1 MQFNLEQIL
10 FALLLA
16 GEIGTGYA
24 ILSINE
30 RLCHSDK
37 TSIAVVVKL
46 FQNNFSYKDAPKWA
60 KKQYRRIDCSKKGIN
75 FIPTQVIPK
84 NTEYLD
90 MSFNRLR
97 VISSTD
103 LNGLE
108 NLTILNL
115 KMNCVPS
122 KYIITSLA
130 SHANCE
136 SDLYIEPGA
145 LENLQNLRI
154 LLLNNNYLR
163 EFPSRL
169 PVSLL
174 CLNIDHTWLGD
185 ITAPLVENN
194 LKLKIV
200 SAGGNCRL
208 VAVAPTGPRCPR
220 HFNISSN
227 FSEYLET
234 LFLYF
239 NAWTVVPSYLIQKKL
254 KILQLTANVI
264 SRIRKNDF
272 VKGKNLK
279 ELYLNGLSSTKTES
293 YVTIENN
300 AFDYL
305 VELEV
310 LSLANNFLKFIQ
322 NDLFRRNTKLKYLD
336 LARNSLFES
345 VITNAPYLAH
355 LASLQYLD
363 VSGNA
368 EGRTVRLNEMR
379 LGASYANLTS
389 LETLAIGFISPL
401 QRSYFFSSMSV
412 QFNSISEQSI
422 DLLASLKHLRVL
434 CVYGISLNW
443 LNPSLLQKLNHLEYF
458 DAANNEIQ
466 FRSHEVEESFYTD
479 TSEQLSTRL
488 KQTLRQNTDNGKGYS
503 KKRYMLTSLNL
514 SNDCITTK
522 VLNLSN
528 NFISNLTNRMNFL
541 NQACTVDL
549 SFNKIRQINNN
560 DIESFAT
567 LKVLI
572 LDHNPLHEI
581 DPYALSGMT
590 QLQTLSMHDV
600 LLNPVKLCMGQI
612 SLTFLYYLPNATHIT
627 LKWKDGGIAVSL
639 AFILWFEVYA
649 QESAY
654 FDSISVLDLSGNKL
668 VGDLSV
674 ITFFCQQ
681 VAEIIVRDSQLY
693 DAMLSQP
700 LLPPNN
706 KLTLLDL
713 GSNHLLLLPMR
724 QAIENLNNLQFLV
737 LDHNKIFE
745 LSGNILFNLTSLE
758 KLDLSH
764 NKISY
769 IQARF
774 FSRSKLKYL
783 DLSYNE
789 IARLGNDVFSLEV
802 LSNLE
807 QFDVRGNEIDCSCGV
822 WNVFRSWLALPEAQH
837 VTIQGFVPKC
847 SSDLDLFYGG
857 CVACHSPFDL
867 KDTSLLWYIAHPS
880 CEVSVL
886 SMYTAVFSSF
896 SLLFLLFGTLGYSK
910 WIERIVFRKVNQQF
924 RVRSLQNQPAVL
936 PNTAQNNVFVVFDYE
951 SNEVGDWV
959 DHRLCRA
966 MEEGVPRIPL
976 KVHGKDVSCGAAPS
990 QQLIRNIINC
1000 RKTIVFLSYDFF
1012 SKKTCW

>member
-1 MQFNLEQIL
+1 
-10 FALLLA
+10 
-16 GEIGTGYA
+16 
-24 ILSINE
+24 
-30 RLCHSDK
+30 
-37 TSIAVVVKL
+37 
-46 FQNNFSYKDAPKWA
+46 
-60 KKQYRRIDCSKKGIN
+60 
-75 FIPTQVIPK
+75 
-84 NTEYLD
+84 
-90 MSFNRLR
+90 MS
-97 VISSTD
+97 
-103 LNGLE
+103 
-108 NLTILNL
+108 
-115 KMNCVPS
+115 
-122 KYIITSLA
+122 
-130 SHANCE
+130 
-136 SDLYIEPGA
+136 
-145 LENLQNLRI
+145 
-154 LLLNNNYLR
+154 
-163 EFPSRL
+163 
-169 PVSLL
+169 
-174 CLNIDHTWLGD
+174 
-185 ITAPLVENN
+185 
-194 LKLKIV
+194 
-200 SAGGNCRL
+200 
-208 VAVAPTGPRCPR
+208 RCPR
-220 HFNISSN
+220 NFNISSN
-227 FSEYLET
+227 FSEYLDT
-234 LFLYF
+234 LLLYSD
-239 NAWTVVPSYLIQKKL
+239 AWTVVPSYLIQKRL
-254 KILQLTANVI
+254 RILHLSKNPI

-272 VKGKNLK
+272 VNGKNLK
-279 ELYLNGLSSTKTES
+279 ELYLNGLTEAVGENN
-293 YVTIENN
+293 VTIENN

-310 LSLANNFLKFIQ
+310 LNLAQNFLKFIQ

-336 LARNSLFES
+336 LSRNNLFKS
-345 VITNAPYLAH
+345 VFTNAPYLAH
-355 LASLQYLD
+355 LVLLQYLD

-368 EGRTVRLNEMR
+368 VDRTVRLNEMR

-401 QRSYFFSSMSV
+401 QRSYFFTSTSV

-434 CVYGISLNW
+434 CVCGISLNW

-458 DAANNEIQ
+458 DAANNNVQ
-466 FRSHEVEESFYTD
+466 FRSHEVEESFYID

-488 KQTLRQNTDNGKGYS
+488 KQMLRRNSNNGKDHS
-503 KKRYMLTSLNL
+503 KAHNTLTTLTGLNL
-514 SNDCITTK
+514 NNDCITTK

-549 SFNKIRQINNN
+549 SFNKIRHINEN
-560 DIESFAT
+560 DFESFTT

-590 QLQTLSMHDV
+590 QLQTLSMYDV
-600 LLNPVKLCMGQI
+600 LLNPMTPVSFI
-612 SLTFLYYLPNATHIT
+612 SFLYNLPNATHIS
-627 LKWKDGGIAVSL
+627 LRWKAEKSMVSA
-639 AFILWFEVYA
+639 AFYTWYILHA
-649 QESAY
+649 QEPAY
-654 FDSISVLDLSGNKL
+654 FDSISVLDLSGNAL
-668 VGDLSV
+668 YYDLSV
-674 ITFFCQQ
+674 ITFLCQQ
-681 VAEIIVRDSQLY
+681 VAEIKARDSQLY

-706 KLTLLDL
+706 NLTLLDL
-713 GSNHLLLLPMR
+713 GSNHLVSLPKR
-724 QAIENLNNLQFLV
+724 QAIENLNNLLFLHI
-737 LDHNKIFE
+737 DHNRIFE
-745 LSGNILFNLTSLE
+745 LSGAFLFNLTSLE

-774 FSRSKLKYL
+774 FSGSKLKYL

-789 IARLGNDVFSLEV
+789 IARLGNHIFSFEV

-822 WNVFRSWLALPEAQH
+822 WNVFRSWLALPGAQH

-847 SSDLDLFYGG
+847 SLDLDLFYGG

-924 RVRSLQNQPAVL
+924 RVRSLQNQSAVL

-966 MEEGVPRIPL
+966 MDEGVPRIPL
-976 KVHGKDVSCGAAPS
+976 KIHGKDVSCGAAPS

-1000 RKTIVFLSYDFF
+1000 RKTIVFLSYDFCI
-1012 SKKTCW
+1012 KKTCRYVKNVFAESIWSCETLAQCQGHRASYS